1 MSNTS
6 RRAFIGSTA
15 AAAGAYTLGNITGCG
30 EPSTDKPAAKKT
42 TRKYPLDDIER
53 ENITITDIKVTM
65 LSHELKPEEYWATAK
80 IVCWKTDSVLV
91 EVFTDRG
98 IVGIGGSSQYG
109 SAYFATSQVGPEFV
123 KKYIEGTIKP
133 VMVGKNPFDIELLT
147 CGIADLFRGKGRSG
161 FGTSCAWAGVDV
173 ALWDII
179 GKAKNMP
186 VYKLL
191 ATDNEPD
198 PHSRV
203 YASHGVNWKFYDHP
217 ESLIED
223 GVRFKEEG
231 FTAYKFRKGTDWKF
245 SDMTIQKYVPYLY
258 KLREAVGYDMD
269 LMQESMGGSGY
280 TPQEIIDQLCHVLEE
295 LKILWFEEAIP
306 RETEEDLEWWLKIKE
321 AMPTV
326 MLSGGETYTNRFQ
339 FKEWVDR
346 GAFDIVQPDC
356 NTTGITEA
364 WYIARMAHLQ
374 GKIAIPH
381 NWHGGLTT
389 MSNAH
394 FVAGI
399 PNRLMM
405 ELNQTVNPLREE
417 VFKEPLV
424 VVNGYM
430 DLPNKPGLG
439 VEVIDDVAKKF
450 PHIPAHHYKPN
461 PVIQK
466 GPLREY

>member
-1 MSNTS
+1 MGNTS

-15 AAAGAYTLGNITGCG
+15 ATAGAYTLGNITGCG
-30 EPSTDKPAAKKT
+30 EPSLDRIPNNASYAH
-42 TRKYPLDDIER
+42 PLDGIER
-53 ENITITDIKVTM
+53 ENITITDVRVTL
-65 LSHELKPEEYWATAK
+65 LSHELKPEEYWATASY
-80 IVCWKTDSVLV
+80 VCWKTDSILV
-91 EVFTDRG
+91 EVFTDQG
-98 IVGIGGSSQYG
+98 IVGIGGSTQYG
-109 SAYFATSQVGPEFV
+109 GPERL
-123 KKYIEGTIKP
+123 KKYTEEVIKP
-133 VMVGKNPFDIELLT
+133 VIVGKNPFDVELLACQSVPLPGERT
-147 CGIADLFRGKGRSG
+147 WINWKC
-161 FGTSCAWAGVDV
+161 CAWAGVDV

-191 ATDNEPD
+191 ATDNDPD
-198 PHSRV
+198 PHIRV

-245 SDMTIQKYVPYLY
+245 SNMTIKKYVSYIY

-269 LMQESMGGSGY
+269 LMHESMGGSGY
-280 TPQEIIDQLCHVLEE
+280 TQQEIIDQLCPVLEE
-295 LKILWFEEAIP
+295 LKILWLEEAIG
-306 RETEEDLEWWLKIKE
+306 RGSEEELEWWLKMKE
-321 AMPTV
+321 SMPTV
-326 MLSGGETYTNRFQ
+326 MLSGGETYTSRFQ

-374 GKIAIPH
+374 GKIAVPH

-399 PNRLMM
+399 PNRFMM
-405 ELNQTVNPLREE
+405 ELNQSVNPLREE

-430 DLPNKPGLG
+430 DIPDRPGLG
-439 VEVIDDVAKKF
+439 VEVIDDVEKKF
-450 PHIPAHHYKPN
+450 PFIPGGFTKPN
-461 PVIQK
+461 PAIQS
-466 GPLREY
+466 G